1 MQLQHS
7 PFLHREDDVIQESA
21 GENWEKEPMG
31 GTFPKD
37 PQLLSIPDA
46 KMTLESFWEK
56 EQCSI
61 VLEEALEVCHQI
73 SSDWES
79 MWGVFQVRAVNNFIH
94 CP

>member
-73 SSDWES
+73 SSDWEY
-79 MWGVFQVRAVNNFIH
+79 VRRISSKS
-94 CP
+94 C